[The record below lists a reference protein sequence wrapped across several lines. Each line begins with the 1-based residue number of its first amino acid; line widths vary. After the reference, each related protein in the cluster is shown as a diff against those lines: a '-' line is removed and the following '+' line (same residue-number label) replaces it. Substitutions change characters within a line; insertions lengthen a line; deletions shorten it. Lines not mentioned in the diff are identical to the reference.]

1 MKKQTLKG
9 VSIYLLSS
17 LLLLTLFTS
26 CKKPV
31 PVDLTKKD
39 SIALVSFTLDKT
51 LVPKGSTETDNGPGL
66 LEKAVVGK
74 EKMEEFHFKYHNQC
88 LETLLSQYQEKI
100 QKTLLDIPFVDF
112 KDVTGNAQYQE
123 ITKYVPKIIMGSD
136 VALGSHALTTG
147 GLNYVSEY
155 NNKKLDSLCAA
166 LGTKN
171 LLLVAHKIEYDAA
184 KAFISAGVSHLHLN
198 TDITIYEQAV
208 GIVSSKKFTITS
220 EKGLNLIAGLPNRKK
235 FEPAIAEMNMRMF
248 KKIKDYYLFQK
259 QKSDELAA
267 APQQ

>member
-1 MKKQTLKG
+1 MKKRSLKG
-9 VSIYLLSS
+9 TSICLLSS
-17 LLLLTLFTS
+17 LLLLTIFTS

-100 QKTLLDIPFVDF
+100 QSTLLDIPFVDF
-112 KDVTGNAQYQE
+112 NTVTGNAQYQE
-123 ITKYVPKIIMGSD
+123 LTKYVPKIVMGSD
-136 VALGSHALTTG
+136 IAPGNHVLTTG

-155 NNKKLDSLCAA
+155 DNKKLDLLCTA
-166 LGTKN
+166 LGTQN

-184 KAFISAGVSHLHLN
+184 KAFISAGVSHLYLN
-198 TDITIYEQAV
+198 SQLTIYEKGV
-208 GIVSSKKFTITS
+208 GIVSSKNFSITS
-220 EKGLNLIAGLPNRKK
+220 EEGLNLIAGLPNRKK
-235 FEPAIAEMNMRMF
+235 FEPAISEMNMRMF

-259 QKSDELAA
+259 QKSDELAVTT
-267 APQQ
+267 QQ